1 MNNSGRIKHMKLE
14 FVGTGAADFRLD
26 KREEGKLFRR
36 WTTTVVDDTILLD
49 PGPHVL
55 DYMEQ
60 NGRMDLL
67 DNIKYV
73 LMTHSHGD
81 HVNVDTAKMIAE
93 KNPEVCFFGNAQ
105 SVDKV
110 KEVVANT
117 VVVEFNKPFEIEKY
131 TVTPYHGNHSPM
143 WSGEQ
148 TYLYGINDGE
158 KEIFYGT
165 DTAWLPTET
174 WYAMKSHQFDCM
186 IMEVT
191 LGDVIGDYR
200 IFEHNNIRMVEI
212 MMETFRK
219 TGVVKP
225 EAKVIAT
232 HIAKGAGHGSHE
244 QLVNRLAGFRMSAAY
259 DGYVTE
265 I

>member
-1 MNNSGRIKHMKLE
+1 MKLE
-14 FVGTGAADFRLD
+14 FIGTGAADFKLE

-36 WTTTVVDDTILLD
+36 WTTTLVNDDLLLD

-55 DYMEQ
+55 DYLEK
-60 NGRMDLL
+60 NECMDLL
-67 DNIKYV
+67 DNVKYV

-81 HVNVDTAKMIAE
+81 HVNVDTVKALVA
-93 KNPEVCFFGNAQ
+93 KNPDIEFFGNEQ
-105 SVDKV
+105 SVNKIKEATDK
-110 KEVVANT
+110 AI
-117 VVVEFNKPFEIEKY
+117 VVEFNKPLTCGAY
-131 TVTPYHGNHSPM
+131 TVTPYHGNHSPK

-148 TYLYGINDGE
+148 TFLYSINDGE
-158 KEIFYGT
+158 KEMFYGT

-232 HIAKGAGHGSHE
+232 HIAKGTHGNQE
-244 QLVNRLAGFRMSAAY
+244 QLANRLAGFRMIAAY
-259 DGYVTE
+259 DGYKTE

>member
-1 MNNSGRIKHMKLE
+1 MKFE

-36 WTTTVVDDTILLD
+36 WSSMVVDGTIMFD

-55 DYMEQ
+55 DYMEK
-60 NGRMDLL
+60 NDRMDLL

-73 LMTHSHGD
+73 LVTHSHGD
-81 HVNVDTAKMIAE
+81 HLNLDTVKFIVE
-93 KNPEVCFFGNAQ
+93 KNPDICFWGNAQ
-105 SVDKV
+105 SMNGV
-110 KEVVANT
+110 KDLVSNVN
-117 VVVEFNKPFEIEKY
+117 VVEFNKAFTIGKY
-131 TVTPYHGNHSPM
+131 TVTPYRGNHSPM
-143 WSGEQ
+143 IGGEQ

-158 KEIFYGT
+158 KEMFYGT

-174 WYAMKSHQFDCM
+174 WYAMKSHKFDCM

-191 LGDVIGDYR
+191 LGDVFGDPR
-200 IFEHNNIRMVEI
+200 IFEHNNIRMVE
-212 MMETFRK
+212 MMLETFRK
-219 TGVVKP
+219 SGVVKP

-232 HIAKGAGHGSHE
+232 HIAKGAQHGSHE
-244 QLVNRLAGFRMSAAY
+244 QLSNRLAGFRMTAAY
-259 DGYVTE
+259 DGYTVE